1 MKKDIPPEST
11 PRPSLRLLMVDDSE
25 DDVLLIIREIK
36 RGGYNPFYERVETA
50 EAMKKTLREK
60 RWDIILCDYKM
71 PNFSAPM
78 AIAIVKEANIDTPLI
93 IISGAIGEETAT
105 ECMRLGAQDYIMKNN
120 LSRLC
125 PAVARELAES
135 EVRNRQRQAE
145 CQRKAAIEAMLQSE
159 EKYRTILE
167 NIEDGYYEVDL
178 AGNYT
183 FFNNSLCRIHGYTR
197 EELMGMNYRQYTEK
211 EYSKKLFETYHEVY
225 RTGQPGK
232 GFGWQIIRKD
242 GTKRYIEASVTL
254 QKDSSGKPIGFR
266 GITRDVTERR
276 MAEFQR
282 EAAFN
287 KLRET
292 QDRYNAL
299 FERSLDMVYII
310 DFEGRLIDANDG
322 ALNRFGYTRAEMH
335 SMNIASL
342 MDEDQFNYALSLI
355 EEIIKT
361 GVQKDPREIRL
372 RHKNGAVIY
381 VETQGS
387 TIISDGKPIAI
398 QAIAR
403 DITERKLAEQ
413 KLQQTLN
420 SLKEAVGTTIQVL
433 VSALESRDPYTA
445 GHQSRSAHLACAI
458 AAEMGLP
465 PDKIDGLR
473 MAGAIHDIGKLS
485 IPAEILSKPTKL
497 TNLEFSLIK
506 EHSQSG
512 YDMLKHV
519 ESPWPLAQIVYQHH
533 ERMNGTGYPRNLKG
547 DGIIIEARIMAVADV
562 VEAMASHRPYR
573 AGLGVD
579 AALEEIKKNK
589 GILYDHAVA
598 DACIRLFEEKGYQF
612 PQAVG

>member
-1 MKKDIPPEST
+1 
-11 PRPSLRLLMVDDSE
+11 MVDDSE
-25 DDVLLIIREIK
+25 DDVLLILREIT
-36 RGGYNPFYERVETA
+36 RGGYTPVYERVETA

-60 RWDIILCDYKM
+60 PWDIILCDYKM

-78 AIAIVKEANIDTPLI
+78 AIALVKEANIDTPLI

-135 EVRNRQRQAE
+135 EVRNKQRQAE
-145 CQRKAAIEAMLQSE
+145 FQRKAALKAMLQSE

-183 FFNNSLCRIHGYTR
+183 FFNNSLCRIHGCTR
-197 EELMGMNYRQYTEK
+197 EELMGMNYRQYTDK

-225 RTGQPGK
+225 RTGQPAK

-266 GITRDVTERR
+266 GITRDVTERQ

-322 ALNRFGYTRAEMH
+322 ALNRFGYTRAEML

-342 MDEDQFNYALSLI
+342 MDEDQFDYALSLI
-355 EEIIKT
+355 EEIMKT

-372 RHKNGAVIY
+372 RHKNGTVIY

-387 TIISDGKPIAI
+387 TLISDGKPIAI

-512 YDMLKHV
+512 YDMLKNV

-547 DGIIIEARIMAVADV
+547 DEIIIEARIMAVADV

-573 AGLGVD
+573 PGLGIEV
-579 AALEEIKKNK
+579 ALEEIKKNK
-589 GILYDHAVA
+589 GLLYDNAVA
-598 DACIRLFEEKGYQF
+598 ETCIRLFKEKGYQF
-612 PQAVG
+612 PQTVY

>member
-1 MKKDIPPEST
+1 MKKDIPPETT
-11 PRPSLRLLMVDDSE
+11 PRQSLRLLMVDDSE
-25 DDVLLIIREIK
+25 DDVLLILREIT
-36 RGGYNPFYERVETA
+36 RGGYTPVYERVETA
-50 EAMKKTLREK
+50 EAMKKNLQEK
-60 RWDIILCDYKM
+60 PWDIILCDYKM

-78 AIAIVKEANIDTPLI
+78 AIAMVKEANTDTPLI

-135 EVRNRQRQAE
+135 EVRNKQRQAE
-145 CQRKAAIEAMLQSE
+145 SQRKAALEAMLQSE

-197 EELMGMNYRQYTEK
+197 EELMGMNYRQYTED

-276 MAEFQR
+276 MVEFQR

-322 ALNRFGYTRAEMH
+322 ALNRFGYTRAEML

-355 EEIIKT
+355 EEIMKT

-372 RHKNGAVIY
+372 RHKNGTVIY

-387 TIISDGKPIAI
+387 TLISDGKPVAI

-512 YDMLKHV
+512 YDMLKNV

-547 DGIIIEARIMAVADV
+547 DEIIIEARIMAVADV

-573 AGLGVD
+573 PGLGIEV
-579 AALEEIKKNK
+579 ALEEIKKNK
-589 GILYDHAVA
+589 GVLYDNAVA
-598 DACIRLFEEKGYQF
+598 ETCIRLFKEKGYQF
-612 PQAVG
+612 PQAVY

>member
-1 MKKDIPPEST
+1 MKKDIPPET
-11 PRPSLRLLMVDDSE
+11 NPRQSLRLLMVEDSE
-25 DDVLLIIREIK
+25 DDVLLILREIT
-36 RGGYNPFYERVETA
+36 RGGYTPVYERVETA
-50 EAMKKTLREK
+50 EAMKKNLQEK
-60 RWDIILCDYKM
+60 PWDIILCDYKM

-78 AIAIVKEANIDTPLI
+78 AIAMVKEANTDTPLI

-135 EVRNRQRQAE
+135 EVRNKQRQAE
-145 CQRKAAIEAMLQSE
+145 SQKKAALEAMLQSE

-197 EELMGMNYRQYTEK
+197 EELMGMNYRQYTED

-276 MAEFQR
+276 MVEFQR

-322 ALNRFGYTRAEMH
+322 ALNRFGYTRAEML

-355 EEIIKT
+355 EEIMKT

-372 RHKNGAVIY
+372 RHKNGTVIY

-387 TIISDGKPIAI
+387 TLISDGKPVAI

-512 YDMLKHV
+512 YDMLKNV

-547 DGIIIEARIMAVADV
+547 DEIIIEARIMAVADV

-573 AGLGVD
+573 PGLGIEV
-579 AALEEIKKNK
+579 ALEEIKKNK
-589 GILYDHAVA
+589 GVLYDNAVA
-598 DACIRLFEEKGYQF
+598 ETCIRLFKEKGYQF
-612 PQAVG
+612 PQAVY